1 MPVSDTATTGAR
13 ELAQRFI
20 AAFNNRD
27 ADGLRALMAPGAT
40 LRTLT
45 GDALR
50 GHEGVDALLRAAERL
65 DLRLQPFR
73 TPHVERHGEGVRVT
87 VPIRELIGPDDIER
101 TVELDIR
108 DGRVAGFAMR
118 PFTNEE

>member
-1 MPVSDTATTGAR
+1 VSDTATTGAH

-27 ADGLRALMAPGAT
+27 VDRLRALLAPDAE

-45 GDALR
+45 GGALHGYEGLDA
-50 GHEGVDALLRAAERL
+50 VLRAAEKL
-65 DLRLQPFR
+65 DLRFQPFR
-73 TPHVERHGEGVRVT
+73 TPHLEGHGGDVHVT

-101 TVELDIR
+101 TMELDIS
-108 DGRVAGFAMR
+108 DGRIVSFAVR
-118 PFTNEE
+118 PFTDPD